1 MKFLKPFKHVNVKS
15 VEEAVALLSVGK
27 GKLIAGG
34 TDLLTVLKDQIHCE
48 YPELIIN
55 IKTIPNMNYIREDS
69 GVLKIGALA
78 TLAEIADSPLVKGK
92 YKVLADAARSIGS
105 PQIRNVGTI
114 GGNLCQE
121 VRCLYYR
128 HPHHVGG
135 RIVCYRKGGRVCYA
149 VAGNNLYHA
158 ILGRPAKCYAVHPSD
173 MAPALIALNAKV
185 KTTKTIIPLEEFFD
199 PLNGTILNSDE
210 ILTEIQVPAPPE
222 GSKQAWIKF
231 RLRKSIDFAIA
242 SVASVLTLDGNICK
256 DARIVLGGVAP
267 TPWRSR
273 DAEDAVKG
281 KPINETVAEE
291 AGKAAVKGAVP
302 LTQNA
307 YKIQIVKTLVKRA
320 ILSL

>member
-1 MKFLKPFKHVNVKS
+1 
-15 VEEAVALLSVGK
+15 
-27 GKLIAGG
+27 
-34 TDLLTVLKDQIHCE
+34 
-48 YPELIIN
+48 
-55 IKTIPNMNYIREDS
+55 
-69 GVLKIGALA
+69 
-78 TLAEIADSPLVKGK
+78 
-92 YKVLADAARSIGS
+92 
-105 PQIRNVGTI
+105 
-114 GGNLCQE
+114 
-121 VRCLYYR
+121 
-128 HPHHVGG
+128 
-135 RIVCYRKGGRVCYA
+135 
-149 VAGNNLYHA
+149 
-158 ILGRPAKCYAVHPSD
+158 
-173 MAPALIALNAKV
+173 
-185 KTTKTIIPLEEFFD
+185 
-199 PLNGTILNSDE
+199 ILNSDE